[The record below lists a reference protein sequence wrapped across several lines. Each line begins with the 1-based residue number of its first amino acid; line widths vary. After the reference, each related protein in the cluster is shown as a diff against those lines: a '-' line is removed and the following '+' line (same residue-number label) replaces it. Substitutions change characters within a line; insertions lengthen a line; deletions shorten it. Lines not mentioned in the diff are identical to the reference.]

1 LIMVGQRLEGKDN
14 DRRSKQDHEMLKR
27 ILKHLEDGRS

>member
-1 LIMVGQRLEGKDN
+1 MVGQKLEGRDN

-27 ILKHLEDGRS
+27 ILKHVEGEK